1 MTVSPPS
8 PRVMASVPAPRVT
21 ATARA
26 PMRFL
31 PVPRRPK
38 ISRLRA
44 GHLVIVQVT
53 GLGLAA
59 SLAGPVWMLGVT
71 AAAALALL
79 VVAFGRS
86 GGRWWYE
93 NTALRQRF
101 RRRRADT
108 RRALSRPTR
117 KDPRLLAMAP
127 SLTIREVELR
137 GSRFGVGLDNGGWY
151 AAFVVAPP
159 TGAEA
164 ERRLVEAADRLG
176 QILIETDAPV
186 SGLQV
191 VHHTVPVTTMM
202 SPAGQWVWVALRL
215 DPETAVM
222 AAASR
227 GGGVE
232 GVHRALAAAVGRVQ
246 KTLRAAGLAYYRVLN
261 AQELAAAVAAVGGWG
276 AGMQAVNGA
285 PNERWTGWLGPDA
298 VHVCFR
304 LSGSPAYSLSHLL
317 GGLSKTSAVSY
328 TISVL
333 LRTDGSDD
341 LSVEAL
347 LRVAIGGR
355 QITPTL
361 REVTAL
367 AARLGLQLTRLD
379 GEHLPAVYAA
389 APTGAA
395 V

>member
-8 PRVMASVPAPRVT
+8 PRVTASAPAPRVT

-44 GHLVIVQVT
+44 GHLVVLQVA
-53 GLGLAA
+53 GLAVAA
-59 SLAGPVWMLGVT
+59 SLAGPVWALAVT
-71 AAAALALL
+71 SAVALALL
-79 VVAFGRS
+79 VAVFGRNH
-86 GGRWWYE
+86 GRWWYE
-93 NTALRQRF
+93 STALRRRF
-101 RRRRADT
+101 RRRRHDT
-108 RRALSRPTR
+108 RKALSRPTR
-117 KDPRLLAMAP
+117 QDPRLLAMAP

-137 GSRFGVGLDNGGWY
+137 GNQFGVGLDDGGWF

-164 ERRLVEAADRLG
+164 ERRLVEAVDRLG
-176 QILIETDAPV
+176 QILVETDAPV

-191 VHHTVPVTTMM
+191 VHHTVPATTMM

-215 DPETAVM
+215 DPQ
-222 AAASR
+222 AASAASATR

-276 AGMQAVNGA
+276 AGMHAVNGA

-304 LSGSPAYSLSHLL
+304 LSGTPSYSLSHLL
-317 GGLSKTSAVSY
+317 AGLSKTSTMSY

-333 LRTDGSDD
+333 LRTDGSDR

-347 LRVAIGGR
+347 LRVAVGGR
-355 QITPTL
+355 QVGGAL
-361 REVTAL
+361 REVGGL